1 MSSIIARLNTELS
14 ALTAQAA
21 SLMVFRNRAFERGNI
36 DTANRAMSD
45 WRRNAQRRQS
55 IRQSIAEQQENR
67 AVTPPPRPRNTRPPE
82 IRRREREAM
91 RTVYVNVGSGNCCS
105 RCGALGHIRSNIV
118 CPLFDTEPNAR
129 VRVVRTG
136 VRVSQLRLNIERLR
150 EAERSTTLKP
160 SIQIVKVSDEVSDE
174 VSSEEEC
181 PICMECPDEAHRVK
195 TNCGHEFC
203 RDCMKGTIENT
214 PSTYA
219 GFQLVKKT
227 ACPVCRANINI
238 LNCMSFET
246 CFELRNVV
254 A

>member
-21 SLMVFRNRAFERGNI
+21 SLMVCRNRAFSRGDI
-36 DTANRAMSD
+36 GTANRAMSD
-45 WRRNAQRRQS
+45 WIRNAQRRQT
-55 IRQSIAEQQENR
+55 IRQSIAEHQENR
-67 AVTPPPRPRNTRPPE
+67 AVTPPLIRPATSPPE
-82 IRRREREAM
+82 IRRRESESM
-91 RTVYVNVGSGNCCS
+91 RTVYVNVGTGSHCS
-105 RCGALGHIRSNIV
+105 RCGTVGHNRNNRE

-129 VRVVRTG
+129 VRVVRRDL
-136 VRVSQLRLNIERLR
+136 RVSRLNIERAL

-160 SIQIVKVSDEVSDE
+160 SIQIVKVFVEAP
-174 VSSEEEC
+174 SSEEEC
-181 PICMECPDEAHRVK
+181 PICMECPNEADRVK

-203 RDCMKGTIENT
+203 RDCMKGTIDNT
-214 PSTYA
+214 PSTYV
-219 GFQLVKKT
+219 GNVLVKKT
-227 ACPVCRANINI
+227 ACPICRANINI